1 MSIKIN
7 SMLDTTNNSWEVSL
21 GGELDV
27 STADEL
33 KKELH
38 KLVDEKNIDMRLNL
52 ENLDYID
59 STGLGV
65 IIGILKRLKIESKEN
80 EGTKITIS
88 IPI

>member
-7 SMLDTTNNSWEVSL
+7 SMLDTTNNLWEVSL

-65 IIGILKRLKIESKEN
+65 IIGIL
-80 EGTKITIS
+80 
-88 IPI
+88 